1 MLLNQLS
8 VVCAIM
14 LALMQV
20 VSAHMVMSS
29 PAPFGSPNNSPL
41 DPSGSDFPCKMVP
54 GGSTEGKMNEFAV
67 GSSQTLSFT
76 GSAVH
81 GGGSCQLS
89 VTLDNPPTKDSKFK
103 VIYSIEGGCPASAGG
118 NLADGIN
125 DAGTFPF
132 TVPTELPNGKAILA
146 WTWFNK
152 IGNREMYM
160 NCANIDVIGGA
171 SDNTAFESLP
181 DMAVANIAETTC
193 HTAESSDFTFETPGQ
208 YTTRIGTGPFVGLCG
223 GAEAP
228 AGPPAQ
234 PAPGMSSTVAPAPGQ
249 MTNVPDPQIT
259 STNAPAPQITSTIR
273 TIITVTAP
281 SNPASTAAQTP
292 VSTPSTAPVLSGVP
306 VPPAGNTDGSCG
318 TEGAVVCNSKSQWG
332 LCDHGK
338 VVFQPVAAGTT
349 CQDGLIA
356 KRDFTHRVQRT
367 AIYMH

>member
-1 MLLNQLS
+1 MFFNQIF
-8 VVCAIM
+8 VVCSIV
-14 LALMQV
+14 LALTQV
-20 VSAHMVMSS
+20 VSGHMIMAS

-41 DPSGSDFPCKMVP
+41 DPSGSDFPCKMVA

-118 NLADGIN
+118 NLADGTN
-125 DAGTFPF
+125 DAAIFPF
-132 TVPTELPNGKAILA
+132 TVPKELPNGKAILA

-160 NCANIDVIGGA
+160 NCANIDVTGGA

-193 HTAESSDFTFETPGQ
+193 HTSESSDFTFEQPGK
-208 YTTRIGTGPFVGLCG
+208 YTTRVGTGPFVGLCG
-223 GAEAP
+223 GAAAP

-234 PAPGMSSTVAPAPGQ
+234 PAPGMSSTLAPAPSH
-249 MTNVPDPQIT
+249 MSDAPAPQVT
-259 STNAPAPQITSTIR
+259 SADAPAPQITSTIR
-273 TIITVTAP
+273 TIITVIAP
-281 SNPASTAAQTP
+281 SGPASTAPAQVSTP
-292 VSTPSTAPVLSGVP
+292 VSSTAPVTSEAPAPPSG
-306 VPPAGNTDGSCG
+306 NDSMCG
-318 TEGAVVCNSKSQWG
+318 TEGAVVCNGESQWG

-349 CQDGLIA
+349 CRNGAIA

-367 AIYMH
+367 AILMP